1 MNLYLQ
7 PKLKLDSLLLCYFIM
22 LAWGLEAIVCDDPNY
37 QGRGNPSSDT
47 ENCFDRALAGFYSA
61 IGKNLESLQPT
72 RVILAIVDPVL
83 IAVSK
88 SALALIAGKS
98 SVLKPPTQN
107 IARDT
112 MTTFFDYC
120 HSALHNEY
128 WRLIDPQ
135 GKPTGVMGW
144 WASRADNHDTG
155 STQVGDA
162 LVMKLEQFDWNPSKE
177 NQLEG
182 S

>member
-1 MNLYLQ
+1 MEFYISQFNHAKRMSWIRNLL
-7 PKLKLDSLLLCYFIM
+7 F
-22 LAWGLEAIVCDDPNY
+22 
-37 QGRGNPSSDT
+37 
-47 ENCFDRALAGFYSA
+47 F
-61 IGKNLESLQPT
+61 
-72 RVILAIVDPVL
+72 L
-83 IAVSK
+83 IK
-88 SALALIAGKS
+88 G
-98 SVLKPPTQN
+98 
-107 IARDT
+107 
-112 MTTFFDYC
+112 

-144 WASRADNHDTG
+144 WASCADNHDTG